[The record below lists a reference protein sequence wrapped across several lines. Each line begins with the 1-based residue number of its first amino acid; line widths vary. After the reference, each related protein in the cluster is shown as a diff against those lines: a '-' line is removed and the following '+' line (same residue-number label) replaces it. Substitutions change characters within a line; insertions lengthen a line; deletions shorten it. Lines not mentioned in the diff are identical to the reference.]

1 METIKTHGSVFSG
14 IGGAEL
20 AAKWMGWSNV
30 FHCEI
35 NPFCRRIL
43 RYWFTDSK
51 SYEDIT
57 KTDFSQ
63 WNGKVDVLTGGFP
76 CQPFSSIGKRRG
88 KDDDRYLWPQMLRVI
103 HEIRP
108 RWVVCENVAGILTM
122 LQPGIGVEMGSEN
135 DIFGENHILRSE
147 QRYTIDE
154 ICEDIE
160 NEGYTVQA
168 FVIPACAVGAPHRRD
183 RVWIIAREVASDANC
198 ELLQDRNNE
207 THAKR
212 EVEGLATKSSYI
224 RKCGKKFPTQ
234 SFVCGGDDGIP
245 ERLDGI
251 SVSKWIEESTKSLG
265 NAWVPKVAYEIF
277 RVIELIEQNEKT
289 Q

>member
-1 METIKTHGSVFSG
+1 METTKTHGSVFSG

-43 RYWFTDSK
+43 RYWFTESK

-103 HEIRP
+103 REIRP

-122 LQPGIGVEMGSEN
+122 LQPGDVAEMGSEN
-135 DIFGENHILRSE
+135 DIFEENHVLRSE

-154 ICEDIE
+154 ICEDVE
-160 NEGYTVQA
+160 NEGYTVQP

-183 RVWIIAREVASDANC
+183 RVWIIAREIASDANC
-198 ELLQDRNNE
+198 ELQQDRNNE
-207 THAKR
+207 TNAQRK
-212 EVEGLATKSSYI
+212 VEGLATKSSYGPEMW
-224 RKCGKKFPTQ
+224 KEFPTQ

-245 ERLDGI
+245 ERLDGM

-265 NAWVPKVAYEIF
+265 NAWVPEVAYEIF
-277 RVIELIEQNEKT
+277 RAIEITEQNDKT

>member
-1 METIKTHGSVFSG
+1 MGTTKTHGSVFSG

-43 RYWFTDSK
+43 RYWFTESK

-88 KDDDRYLWPQMLRVI
+88 KETTVISGRRCYGLYVKYGHVGSFVKTLLEFLRCYSPGLGLKWEAKTIYSKRITYYVQNKDT
-103 HEIRP
+103 RLTKYA
-108 RWVVCENVAGILTM
+108 RILRTRDI
-122 LQPGIGVEMGSEN
+122 LSSRLLFRLVPSVRRIDGIGYG
-135 DIFGENHILRSE
+135 
-147 QRYTIDE
+147 
-154 ICEDIE
+154 
-160 NEGYTVQA
+160 
-168 FVIPACAVGAPHRRD
+168 
-183 RVWIIAREVASDANC
+183 
-198 ELLQDRNNE
+198 LLQ
-207 THAKR
+207 
-212 EVEGLATKSSYI
+212 
-224 RKCGKKFPTQ
+224 GKLLPTPTASCCKQ

-245 ERLDGI
+245 ERLDGV

-277 RVIELIEQNEKT
+277 RVIELTEQNEKT